1 MPKEPHP
8 VIFDHIIGSLVRS
21 MALRTE
27 GAAGPSGID
36 AQGWRR
42 LCSSFQQASSE
53 LCEALACVCK
63 RICSSYVDPCGLT
76 AFAAFRLIALNKCP
90 GVRPIGIGEVV
101 CRILGKVI
109 CATIGNDIQEA
120 AEALQAC
127 AGQQAGCEAAVH
139 AMRMIY
145 EDPSDEAVLLVDV
158 VLLQGE
164 PKQASKA
171 CLPHHHIQTKP

>member
-1 MPKEPHP
+1 M
-8 VIFDHIIGSLVRS
+8 
-21 MALRTE
+21 
-27 GAAGPSGID
+27 
-36 AQGWRR
+36 
-42 LCSSFQQASSE
+42 
-53 LCEALACVCK
+53 
-63 RICSSYVDPCGLT
+63 
-76 AFAAFRLIALNKCP
+76 
-90 GVRPIGIGEVV
+90 V